1 LFETPNFTIPFNVA
15 GVPALSVCNGF
26 SSSGLPLAL
35 QIVGR
40 PFEEAR
46 VLQAGHAYEQATPW
60 KERRPVL

>member
-26 SSSGLPLAL
+26 SSGGLPLAL

-46 VLQAGHAYEQATPW
+46 VLQAGHAYERVTPW
-60 KERRPVL
+60 KERRPAL